1 MVDKTEQCYST
12 DNWPSEQERGIM
24 FKVVSEIPVLFETL
38 QQVLIITKSLPDN
51 MFMLMLCVEENLLK
65 QAALVHNR
73 DIYTLN
79 INRIDSFVELL
90 FSICLY
96 TIRIRLQLV

>member
-1 MVDKTEQCYST
+1 
-12 DNWPSEQERGIM
+12 
-24 FKVVSEIPVLFETL
+24 
-38 QQVLIITKSLPDN
+38 

-79 INRIDSFVELL
+79 IKRIDSFVELL

-96 TIRIRLQLV
+96 TYQNPPTVSLAVTVLYWKAWQILLIITALRSERIWFNCLVKNIQYYAYYIVRKNIVRLK